1 MTALLPWTQNMHIS
15 CNKKCM
21 AVMYDRAADADAEHA
36 HLMQTKSV
44 SFFNDDAGEP
54 KKRL

>member
-1 MTALLPWTQNMHIS
+1 
-15 CNKKCM
+15 
-21 AVMYDRAADADAEHA
+21 MYDRAADADAEHA